1 MMRTPR
7 PGKQRKVVKTGRFG
21 HQVWAHTRSR
31 RRFEPENRE
40 DDSDIKSRR
49 KALSDTSP
57 SRRFG
62 HQSRK
67 LRDLMDTSPGRRFGH
82 QSRKLR
88 DLIGHRSGQTFW
100 TTSRRYAHLIG
111 HRSGKKRFV
120 RHGRDHLNPQRYSS
134 SGVPKKSSLLGVPR
148 SSRP

>member
-1 MMRTPR
+1 MMRIPCL
-7 PGKQRKVVKTGRFG
+7 GKQRKVVKTGRFG

-49 KALSDTSP
+49 KALSDTGP
-57 SRRFG
+57 G
-62 HQSRK
+62 NCET
-67 LRDLMDTSPGRRFGH
+67 LLDTSPGRRFGH